1 METRMPKGK
10 AKALAVL
17 AAASVLL
24 LSACSTGQDSGG
36 GASKYDSSKPVPGS
50 DKGSFK
56 ASAAE
61 IRESLKSDAWWYPTM
76 FVDCKDKAT
85 KAEGCNGQRTEGVYN
100 AIPKDLVSKKWK
112 ICFAL
117 PHLSDPYWVAADFGA
132 VQEARRLGVDLDVYE
147 AGGYTELSKQL
158 NQIDDC
164 VSSGANAIVIG
175 AISFNGLDAK
185 VQQLVDQGIVVI
197 DGLNGISNPKVSG
210 RAVLNWREMG
220 GAVGDYLKKQ
230 NKPEKVAWFP
240 GPPGAGWAEDAT
252 SGFKDAVSGS
262 PAGIAVTKYGDTS
275 KEVQLKLLEDTLQ
288 SDPSLTVVAGTAVT
302 ADAAV
307 AGNVGGGKAKI
318 FADYLIPSTFDHI
331 KSGKVTCGV
340 SDQPVIQAR
349 MAVDMAVR
357 LLEKIPLDDQ
367 KGRAFPAPILVCGP
381 GAGSAANLDAFIPET
396 TFAPADFKPVFRVSG
411 K

>member
-1 METRMPKGK
+1 MPKGK
-10 AKALAVL
+10 AKAAALV
-17 AAASVLL
+17 AAAALL
-24 LSACSTGQDSGG
+24 LSACSAGQDSEG
-36 GASKYDSSKPVPGS
+36 GASKYDPSKPIPGS
-50 DKGSFK
+50 DKGSFT
-56 ASAAE
+56 ATAAE
-61 IRESLKSDAWWYPTM
+61 IKEALKTDPWWYPTL
-76 FVDCKDKAT
+76 FVDCKDAAT
-85 KAEGCNGQRTEGVYN
+85 KAEGCNGERTEGVYN
-100 AIPKDLVSKKWK
+100 AIPKDLVSKRWK
-112 ICFAL
+112 ICFAV
-117 PHLSDPYWVAADFGA
+117 PHVSDPYWVAADFGA
-132 VQEARRLGVDLDVYE
+132 VEEARRLGVDLDVYE

-164 VSSGANAIVIG
+164 VSSGAEAIVIG

-185 VQQLVDQGIVVI
+185 VEQLVDQGIVVI

-230 NKPEKVAWFP
+230 NKSEKVAWFP

-252 SGFKDAVSGS
+252 AGFNDAIKGAPVSV
-262 PAGIAVTKYGDTS
+262 AATKYGDTS

-288 SDPSLTVVAGTAVT
+288 ADPGISVIAGTAVT

-318 FADYLIPSTFDHI
+318 YADYLIPSTFDAI
-331 KSGKVTCGV
+331 KDGKVTCGV

-349 MAVDMAVR
+349 MAIDMAVR

-367 KGRAFPAPILVCGP
+367 KGRAFPAPKLVCGP
-381 GAGSAANLDAFIPET
+381 DAGADANLDSFIPET
-396 TFAPADFKPVFRVSG
+396 TFAPADFKPVFRVT

>member
-1 METRMPKGK
+1 MRKGK
-10 AKALAVL
+10 AKALAAL
-17 AAASVLL
+17 AAATALL
-24 LSACSTGQDSGG
+24 LSACSAGQDSAGG
-36 GASKYDSSKPVPGS
+36 GSKYDPSKPIPGS
-50 DKGSFK
+50 DKGSFT
-56 ASAAE
+56 ASATE
-61 IRESLKSDAWWYPTM
+61 IRESLKNDTWWYPTL

-85 KAEGCNGQRTEGVYN
+85 KAQGCNGPRTEGVYN
-100 AIPKDLVSKKWK
+100 AIPKDLVSTKWK
-112 ICFAL
+112 ICFAV

-132 VQEARRLGVDLDVYE
+132 VQEARRLNVDLDVYE

-185 VQQLVDQGIVVI
+185 VQQLVAQGIVVI
-197 DGLNGISNPKVSG
+197 DGLNGISDPKVSG

-220 GAVGDYLKKQ
+220 GAVGEYLKKQ
-230 NKPEKVAWFP
+230 NAAEKVGWFP

-252 SGFKDAVSGS
+252 AGFKDAISGS
-262 PAGIAVTKYGDTS
+262 QVGVAATKYGDTS

-288 SDPSLTVVAGTAVT
+288 ADPGISVIAGTAVT

-367 KGRAFPAPILVCGP
+367 KGRAFPAPVLVCGP
-381 GAGSAANLDAFIPET
+381 GAGSNANLDAFIPET
-396 TFAPADFKPVFRVSG
+396 TFAPADFKPVFRVTA